1 MLLRVSAAELAA
13 PAALYASLGCK
24 TAVGFPFK
32 DIATADSIVLDALPA
47 PDDADA
53 RLTLRR
59 LQTAGIGVLAPAAA
73 LAAAPLDGAVAIV
86 DLSDIVA
93 AGGSAPPLPAG
104 ALRMAV
110 RVDGTESEA
119 ALLSLGALDAALLLL
134 ETDEALSRV
143 HASRRVFEML
153 SRSGCGLPVILS
165 ARFATR
171 SAEELTIA
179 VGMQLGSL
187 LVDGLG
193 DGVLVS
199 APSAAATAELRPLS
213 FALLQGSRM
222 RNTKTEF
229 VSCPSCGRTLFDLQT
244 VTAEIAART
253 GHLPGVAIAV
263 MGCIVNGPGE
273 MADADFGYV
282 GGAPGKIDLYV
293 GKEVVKRAIPM
304 EQACEELVTL
314 IKENGRWV
322 EKEPAETEAQAV
334 AA

>member
-1 MLLRVSAAELAA
+1 MHVTRDELRS
-13 PAALYASLGCK
+13 PAALYTALGCK

-32 DIATADSIVLDALPA
+32 DIATVDSIVLDAPPTA
-47 PDDADA
+47 DDADA

-59 LQTAGIGVLAPAAA
+59 LQTAGVGVLAPAAA
-73 LAAAPLDGAVAIV
+73 LGAAPIDGAVAIY
-86 DLSDIVA
+86 DLAAIGA
-93 AGGSAPPLPAG
+93 AGGALPALPAG
-104 ALRMAV
+104 ALRAAV
-110 RVDGTESEA
+110 RVDGSEDDEL
-119 ALLSLGALDAALLLL
+119 LLSLARLDAAMIILDVA
-134 ETDEALSRV
+134 TPLSRV

-153 SRSGCGLPVILS
+153 ARSKCAAPVIL
-165 ARFATR
+165 AGTFETP

-199 APSAAATAELRPLS
+199 APRAARTAELRPLS

-293 GKEVVKRAIPM
+293 GKDVVKRAIPM
-304 EQACEELVTL
+304 EQACEELVQL
-314 IKENGRWV
+314 IKDNGRWV
-322 EKEPAETEAQAV
+322 EKEPAEAEAVAV

>member
-1 MLLRVSAAELAA
+1 M
-13 PAALYASLGCK
+13 
-24 TAVGFPFK
+24 
-32 DIATADSIVLDALPA
+32 LDAVPPA
-47 PDDADA
+47 DDSDA

-59 LQTAGIGVLAPAAA
+59 LQTAGVGVLAPHAA
-73 LAAAPLDGAVAIV
+73 LAAAPVEGAVAIV
-86 DLSDIVA
+86 DLSAIVG
-93 AGGSAPPLPAG
+93 AGGQAPPLPAG

-110 RVDGTESEA
+110 RVDGTESDE
-119 ALLSLGALDAALLLL
+119 ALLSLAKLDAVLVIL
-134 ETDEALSRV
+134 DVVPSLSRV

-153 SRSGCGLPVILS
+153 VRSGSTAPVILS
-165 ARFATR
+165 AQFDTAD
-171 SAEELTIA
+171 AEELTIA

-199 APSAAATAELRPLS
+199 APKAAGTAELRPLS

-244 VTAEIAART
+244 VTAEIAERT

-304 EQACEELVTL
+304 EQACEELVQL
-314 IKENGRWV
+314 IKDNGRWV
-322 EKEPAETEAQAV
+322 EKEAVEAEAEAEAV

>member
-1 MLLRVSAAELAA
+1 MTVSAAQLRS
-13 PAALYASLGCK
+13 PAQLYVDLGCK

-32 DIATADSIVLDALPA
+32 DIATADSVVLADVPA
-47 PDDADA
+47 VNDDDS
-53 RLTLRR
+53 RLVLKR
-59 LQTAGIGVLAPAAA
+59 LQGAGIGVLAAAAA
-73 LAAAPLDGAVAIV
+73 LQAAPVDGAVAIF
-86 DLSDIVA
+86 DLSACA
-93 AGGSAPPLPAG
+93 AGAPALPAG
-104 ALRMAV
+104 ALRRAI
-110 RVDGTESEA
+110 RVDGTES
-119 ALLSLGALDAALLLL
+119 DAALHSLKALEPVMVLL
-134 ETDEALSRV
+134 DISPKLSRV

-153 SRSGCGLPVILS
+153 SRAACNVPVIHRAS
-165 ARFATR
+165 FDVADTQK
-171 SAEELTIA
+171 LTIA
-179 VGMQLGSL
+179 VGMQVGAL

-193 DGVLVS
+193 DGVMVN
-199 APSAAATAELRPLS
+199 APKAMTTAELRPLS

-244 VTAEIAART
+244 VTAEIASRT

-304 EQACEELVTL
+304 EQACDELVQL
-314 IKENGRWV
+314 IKDHDRWV
-322 EKEPAETEAQAV
+322 EKEVAEELAV